1 MKSEPIEILTP
12 SPDLAPARPPSG
24 PTIVVNISPQVSLL
38 QTITPTQFTCFL
50 SWLYTGKITK
60 DSIGDCTSHLVS
72 SKPSLESLWFLGLKL
87 QCPSFQNRV
96 IQGILATREMHE
108 GEWPS
113 PSKVKFIE
121 DKLSSLSPTDT
132 PEQSVLRNLAVTC
145 IAINTPFQK
154 CEEGSPTA
162 KAWDKLFDE
171 KSAVVKEALKLKT
184 EKWTNAKP
192 WHKIYLKLWLVPEVA
207 GLRTV

>member
-1 MKSEPIEILTP
+1 
-12 SPDLAPARPPSG
+12 
-24 PTIVVNISPQVSLL
+24 
-38 QTITPTQFTCFL
+38 
-50 SWLYTGKITK
+50 
-60 DSIGDCTSHLVS
+60 
-72 SKPSLESLWFLGLKL
+72 
-87 QCPSFQNRV
+87 
-96 IQGILATREMHE
+96 MHE